1 MSCAVGRRHGC
12 DPGLLCFWLRCRPA
26 AAALIQPGAWELPV
40 AEDVA
45 LKKKKIGRM
54 QTEDK
59 SLVVEGSGSLL
70 SLKSRISLQQ
80 LPSGYRGIDGGE
92 DMEAA
97 F

>member
-1 MSCAVGRRHGC
+1 MV
-12 DPGLLCFWLRCRPA
+12 
-26 AAALIQPGAWELPV
+26 
-40 AEDVA
+40 
-45 LKKKKIGRM
+45 RM

-97 F
+97 S

>member
-1 MSCAVGRRHGC
+1 
-12 DPGLLCFWLRCRPA
+12 
-26 AAALIQPGAWELPV
+26 
-40 AEDVA
+40 
-45 LKKKKIGRM
+45 M

-97 F
+97 SWTSVESKLLAGLIC